1 MSVARAGVA
10 LALLVALAAAAVVAG
25 PASGHA
31 GEGPPPAAAGVQET
45 PTPTPDGDRPA
56 VDRTVTRIRLYPNGS
71 ATWTVGFRTALDDD
85 EDAAAYR
92 AFQERFRSDTE
103 RYLGPFRERM
113 RGVVAD
119 AAGVTGREMNATSF
133 AAETSVQQA
142 PRRAGVVT
150 YSFRWSNFARVADGR
165 LVVGDAFEGGLALAR
180 NDSLIV
186 VVPDGYA
193 VASADPADRVGERR
207 ATWVGPAGFSDG
219 RPRVVA
225 TPADATAT
233 PTPTPGGADG
243 PPVALV
249 GLLALVAAAAGGAAL
264 YARRDGDHGDG
275 TEEPPPEVLTDAERV
290 ERLLAERG
298 GRMKQADV
306 ADAMDWS
313 PSKTSRVLSRMAE
326 EGRVEK
332 LQIGRENVIDLVDG
346 EDGGGG
352 D

>member
-1 MSVARAGVA
+1 MSVARAGAA
-10 LALLVALAAAAVVAG
+10 LALVLALAAAAAAVG

-31 GEGPPPAAAGVQET
+31 TGGPSQAATGLQET

-71 ATWTVGFRTALDDD
+71 ATWTVGFRTALADD

-92 AFQERFRSDTE
+92 AFQETFRNDTE

-119 AAGVTGREMNATSF
+119 AGAVTGREMNATSF
-133 AAETSVQQA
+133 TAETTIQQA
-142 PRRAGVVT
+142 PRRAGVVA
-150 YSFRWSNFARVADGR
+150 YSFRWTNFARVTDGR

-207 ATWVGPAGFSDG
+207 ATWVGPAEFPDR
-219 RPRVVA
+219 RPRVIAAPV
-225 TPADATAT
+225 DAAAT
-233 PTPTPGGADG
+233 PTPTPDGGG
-243 PPVALV
+243 GLPLALV
-249 GLLALVAAAAGGAAL
+249 GLVALVAAAVGGVAL
-264 YARRDGDHGDG
+264 YARREGEGGGADD
-275 TEEPPPEVLTDAERV
+275 PPPEVLTDAERV
-290 ERLLAERG
+290 ERMLAEQG
-298 GRMKQADV
+298 GRAKQADV
-306 ADAMDWS
+306 AEAMDWS
-313 PSKTSRVLSRMAE
+313 PSKTSRVLSRMAD
-326 EGRVEK
+326 EGTVEK

-346 EDGGGG
+346 ED